1 MPEFVTGLVFSTSVR
16 ASNRGVHRGGRA
28 RVKTCCGHIF
38 GAGSKD
44 RQCECQGNYY
54 ALVENVLT
62 HVNSSIVLF
71 HNSWNAYNSATLPQC
86 HTGIAGILQNQTK
99 SGLSQGSKFIFTPG
113 QIMRP
118 VLKSTLFQLSVLVS
132 LSFPA
137 MADGIPVQAQRIDSL
152 LVTQVLRAPAT
163 VISGNRAEIKSQVAA
178 LIDAVIKDVGAPV
191 SHGEVLLRLDDSNAK
206 LALAQ
211 AEASLAAIEAQL
223 SESKLRVANA
233 EDLLKKNFISAE
245 ELIARR
251 ANFAVLE
258 ANKLGQ
264 EVAVRV
270 AGLELKR
277 TVIRA
282 PFDGV
287 ILDRQAQVGSYAQPG
302 TPLLTVVQTA
312 GREINVELDP
322 RYANSI
328 AGNADLYFDSQGQ
341 RWPVRLLR
349 MSSIIDTS
357 SRVVTA
363 RMGFIGNTDDG
374 GAPIGSSGELI
385 WNESSGLIPVNLI
398 VQRGLSLGVFVAENN
413 VARFIAIPDAQE
425 GRPATMKLPA
435 DTLIV
440 SRGHTRLQDGDKLQI
455 STE

>member
-1 MPEFVTGLVFSTSVR
+1 
-16 ASNRGVHRGGRA
+16 
-28 RVKTCCGHIF
+28 
-38 GAGSKD
+38 
-44 RQCECQGNYY
+44 
-54 ALVENVLT
+54 
-62 HVNSSIVLF
+62 
-71 HNSWNAYNSATLPQC
+71 
-86 HTGIAGILQNQTK
+86 
-99 SGLSQGSKFIFTPG
+99 
-113 QIMRP
+113 
-118 VLKSTLFQLSVLVS
+118 
-132 LSFPA
+132 

-264 EVAVRV
+264 EVAVSA